1 MAEAAETPPA
11 PGATAMSADA
21 AQDPHSAGV
30 THASPKAHQHDAAP
44 EESAIHGGGTGE
56 WTHFSRVVI
65 TIAAMGAALMVFHT
79 FSSIVGPAFL
89 ALNLVL
95 VVYPL
100 FRWLVRHRVP
110 RGVAAGV
117 MLLVALLILV
127 LFAWG
132 IAYSVASTI
141 QQLTTYSG
149 QFTDYYHR
157 LITWL
162 SRFGVS
168 QDMITQR
175 LKGISPS
182 SVAGAAN
189 SVVSSA
195 QGGFTVVS
203 TLVLTLF
210 FVTLDAPSA
219 SRRLDAVHGA
229 HPNFVDALHSFSRN
243 IRNYWVVTTVFGLI
257 VAALDWGVLVF
268 LGVPLALVWAVLSFL
283 TNYIPNIGFVV
294 GLVPPALLALF
305 AKDWKTAVIVV
316 IAYCVL
322 NFVVQSMIQPKFAGN
337 AVGVTATLSFVS
349 LFVWTVVLGGL
360 GALMA
365 LPCTLLVKSLL
376 IDADPAMK
384 SVGYLVNSDVD
395 DLDGKDDKGKGN
407 NARSTKGKDRSR
419 KGTDATP
426 NVAAIAE

>member
-1 MAEAAETPPA
+1 MAEPSPNAPA
-11 PGATAMSADA
+11 PGATAASAETLQDPRSTAITHTSPEAHHHEA
-21 AQDPHSAGV
+21 AQHPDNGQWS
-30 THASPKAHQHDAAP
+30 
-44 EESAIHGGGTGE
+44 
-56 WTHFSRVVI
+56 HFSRVAV
-65 TIAAMGAALMVFHT
+65 TIAAIGAALMVFHT
-79 FSSIVGPAFL
+79 FSSIVAPGFL

-110 RGVAAGV
+110 RGIAAAV
-117 MLLVALLILV
+117 MLLVSLAVLA

-132 IAYSVASTI
+132 IAYCVAATI

-162 SRFGVS
+162 SRFGIS
-168 QDMITQR
+168 QSTLTTR

-182 SVAGAAN
+182 SVASAAN
-189 SVVSSA
+189 TLVSSA
-195 QGGFTVVS
+195 QGGFAVIS

-210 FVTLDAPSA
+210 FIALDAPGA
-219 SRRLDAVHGA
+219 SQRLDAMHGA
-229 HPNFVDALHSFSRN
+229 HPNFVDALHSFSAN
-243 IRNYWVVTTVFGLI
+243 IRSFWVVTTVFGLI
-257 VAALDWGVLVF
+257 VAALDWGVLKF

-322 NFVVQSMIQPKFAGN
+322 NFVVQSMIQPKFASN

>member
-1 MAEAAETPPA
+1 MAEPTPNARPPHDSAAVPA
-11 PGATAMSADA
+11 AGATALSADA
-21 AQDPHSAGV
+21 AQDPNSATI
-30 THASPKAHQHDAAP
+30 THASPEAHHHEAAQQP
-44 EESAIHGGGTGE
+44 DNGQWS
-56 WTHFSRVVI
+56 HFSRVVI
-65 TIAAMGAALMVFHT
+65 TIAAIGAAMMVFHT
-79 FSSIVGPAFL
+79 FASIVAPGFL

-95 VVYPL
+95 VVYPV

-110 RGVAAGV
+110 RGIAAAV
-117 MLLVALLILV
+117 MLLVMLAILA

-132 IAYSVASTI
+132 IAYSVAATV

-149 QFTDYYHR
+149 QFSDYYHR
-157 LITWL
+157 IITWL

-168 QDMITQR
+168 QDMVTKR
-175 LKGISPS
+175 LKGIDPS
-182 SVAGAAN
+182 SIAGAAN
-189 SVVSSA
+189 SLVSSA
-195 QGGFTVVS
+195 QGGFAVIS

-210 FVTLDAPSA
+210 FITLDAPSA
-219 SRRLDAVHGA
+219 SARLDAVHDA
-229 HPNFVDALHSFSRN
+229 HPNFVDALHSFSSN
-243 IRNYWVVTTVFGLI
+243 IRSFWVVTTVFGLI
-257 VAALDWGVLVF
+257 VAGLDWGVLKF

-322 NFVVQSMIQPKFAGN
+322 NFVVQSMIQPKFASS
-337 AVGVTATLSFVS
+337 AVGVTATLSFIS

-365 LPCTLLVKSLL
+365 LPCTLLVKALL

-384 SVGYLVNSDVD
+384 SVGHLVNSDAPD
-395 DLDGKDDKGKGN
+395 AKKSGKTGSG
-407 NARSTKGKDRSR
+407 RR
-419 KGTDATP
+419 DAGRT
-426 NVAAIAE
+426 AQAQH